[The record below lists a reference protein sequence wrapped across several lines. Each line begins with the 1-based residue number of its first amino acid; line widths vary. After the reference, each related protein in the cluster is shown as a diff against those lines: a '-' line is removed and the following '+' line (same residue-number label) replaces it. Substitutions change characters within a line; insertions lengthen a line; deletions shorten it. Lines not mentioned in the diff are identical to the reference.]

1 MNWKKALLVVTVSI
15 FALVFFF
22 VAATGLLA
30 TAALGAAAVAISDSG
45 VVEAFEEVADGAD
58 RLQIDINDNSVTF
71 SNPDSGE
78 SRTITS
84 NEIAGSGRIE
94 FDMPEITI
102 TDSAGESRVVVPS
115 VRSVDELVMP
125 EITITDPDSGQ
136 SRVIRPN
143 TRFDGEFRAPRV
155 VWDSDANWVHHG
167 PDLGLRIV
175 GGIFRGLVSLV
186 ALALIAA
193 GAYLLIRN
201 RRQAEVDVDKT
212 QKSA

>member
-22 VAATGLLA
+22 IAATGLLA
-30 TAALGAAAVAISDSG
+30 TAALGAAAVAISESG
-45 VVEAFEEVADGAD
+45 VVQAFEEVADGAD
-58 RLQIDINDNSVTF
+58 RLQIDVNDNSVTF
-71 SNPDSGE
+71 TNPDSGE
-78 SRTITS
+78 SRTVTS
-84 NEIAGSGRIE
+84 SETNGRGRIE
-94 FDMPEITI
+94 FDMPQITI
-102 TDSAGESRVVVPS
+102 TDSAGDSRVIVPG

-143 TRFDGEFRAPRV
+143 TGFDGEFRVPRI
-155 VWDSDANWVHHG
+155 VWDEHSNWTYDG
-167 PDLGLRIV
+167 PGYGLRIV
-175 GGIFRGLVSLV
+175 GGIFRGLFSLV

-201 RRQAEVDVDKT
+201 RRQDQVDVDKT
-212 QKSA
+212 QKSV